1 MLQGDLLDV
10 LYEIVI
16 KLIFAPYISF
26 FLLFPIIFI
35 IYFFNES
42 EVERN
47 NKWINRL
54 FIVFT
59 PLVFIVMLEPNLF
72 TLFNEFLND
81 ALIRVQKILGLL
93 ISNHKLGIV
102 TTIICFLYPIIIP
115 VSSSISNRYTNGIYM
130 FIFLYSFCFLVL
142 SGIPLNA
149 GLELLESSGLMD
161 YGGLSALFIQLVVGF
176 GPYIIYGI
184 ALLVVLIFWIAC
196 TTRVLYP
203 INNSF
208 DKND

>member
-1 MLQGDLLDV
+1 MDTFID
-10 LYEIVI
+10 I
-16 KLIFAPYISF
+16 LIYLILSPFIAF
-26 FLLFPIIFI
+26 FLVYPIIFI
-35 IYFFNES
+35 GEFFVDPPEDKAD
-42 EVERN
+42 
-47 NKWINRL
+47 KWVSNINRI
-54 FIVFT
+54 FITLT
-59 PLVFIVMLEPNLF
+59 PLVFIFLVTYEKTLYDNLF
-72 TLFNEFLND
+72 KSVND
-81 ALIRVQKILGLL
+81 VYSSVQQFFELL
-93 ISNHKLGIV
+93 ITNYKLGIA

-149 GLELLESSGLMD
+149 GFELLESSGLID
-161 YGGLSALFIQLVVGF
+161 KGGLSALFIQLVVGF

-203 INNSF
+203 TNNF
-208 DKND
+208 LDKND

>member
-1 MLQGDLLDV
+1 MDTFID
-10 LYEIVI
+10 I
-16 KLIFAPYISF
+16 LIYLILSPFIAF
-26 FLLFPIIFI
+26 FLVYPIIFI
-35 IYFFNES
+35 ATFF
-42 EVERN
+42 VEPPEDKAD
-47 NKWINRL
+47 KWVSNINRI
-54 FIVFT
+54 FITLT
-59 PLVFIVMLEPNLF
+59 PLVFIFLVTYEK
-72 TLFNEFLND
+72 TLYDNIFKSVND
-81 ALIRVQKILGLL
+81 VYISVQQFFELL
-93 ISNHKLGIV
+93 ITNYKLGIV

-149 GLELLESSGLMD
+149 GFELLESSGLMD
-161 YGGLSALFIQLVVGF
+161 YGGPTALFIQLVVGF

-184 ALLVVLIFWIAC
+184 AFLVVLIFWIAC